1 MSTHVFEKNIDGEI
15 IRWAEKSHA
24 QIYRNFWQFFMEKD
38 LQKTIETIEFTG
50 IRTSDSEY
58 FVAKNGSKKKNIFV
72 KDNYYVYTHLNPSAM
87 QKAYEK
93 FIKGWEDIYKQPK
106 GEMLN
111 MEQEEMSEELQTE
124 EKKNLKNIYEKSHAI
139 ASATANHDSHNSSL
153 VIEPSVTK
161 LPDETEP
168 LRILFGHSPNSNE
181 TLYWYPTTTSKIMHT
196 NTGIIG
202 TMGTGKTQFTKSL
215 IKQIHDGSLSNV
227 NGTPIDVLIF
237 DYKGDYIKDDFIGAT
252 NATVYHPYHLPYNP
266 LSLYRGKQL
275 KPLLPLHT
283 ASTIKET
290 IANAFNLGIKQQ
302 QLLNDLIIEAYSQA
316 GIYKADM
323 ATWGLVPPTLNNVFE
338 RLMDRE
344 DVKED
349 SLYAA
354 LKQIY
359 DFEIFS
365 PNSENT
371 KSLYDMIQGV
381 TVVNLAGYDPSVQN
395 LIVGITLDTFYSQM
409 STKGHST
416 IQGDYRELTKMIL
429 VDEADNFLS
438 QNFSSLKK
446 IMKEGR
452 EYGVGVILS
461 TQFLDHFA
469 TKDNDY
475 AQYILT
481 WIIHRVPTI
490 KKKEVQAIFSPENQ
504 AEGEQIVKKI
514 SQLQKH
520 YSLVTSVTNNR
531 YEIMEDMAFW
541 KLLN

>member
-1 MSTHVFEKNIDGEI
+1 
-15 IRWAEKSHA
+15 
-24 QIYRNFWQFFMEKD
+24 
-38 LQKTIETIEFTG
+38 
-50 IRTSDSEY
+50 
-58 FVAKNGSKKKNIFV
+58 
-72 KDNYYVYTHLNPSAM
+72 
-87 QKAYEK
+87 
-93 FIKGWEDIYKQPK
+93 
-106 GEMLN
+106 MLN
-111 MEQEEMSEELQTE
+111 MEQEEMPEELQTE
-124 EKKNLKNIYEKSHAI
+124 EMKNLENIYEKRHAI
-139 ASATANHDSHNSSL
+139 ASVTANHDSHNSSL

-161 LPDETEP
+161 LPDETEA

-181 TLYWYPTTTSKIMHT
+181 PLYWYPTTTSKIMHT

-323 ATWGLVPPTLNNVFE
+323 ATWDLVPPTLNNVFE
-338 RLMDRE
+338 RFMDRE

-469 TKDNDY
+469 TTNNDY

-514 SQLQKH
+514 AQLQKH

>member
-1 MSTHVFEKNIDGEI
+1 MTTHEFEMNIDGEV

-24 QIYRNFWQFFMEKD
+24 QIFRNFWQFFMEKD
-38 LQKTIETIEFTG
+38 LQKTIETIEFAG
-50 IRTSDSEY
+50 IRTSNSEY
-58 FVAKNGSKKKNIFV
+58 FIAKNGSKKKNIFV
-72 KDNYYVYTHLNPSAM
+72 KDNYYVHTHLNPVAM
-87 QKAYEK
+87 QKVYEK
-93 FIKGWEDIYKQPK
+93 FIKGWEGIVKQPK
-106 GEMLN
+106 VEILTVEHKETPEKM
-111 MEQEEMSEELQTE
+111 QTE
-124 EKKNLKNIYEKSHAI
+124 EKRSLKDIYEKSHAI
-139 ASATANHDSHNSSL
+139 AAVQTNKDLHYSTL
-153 VIEPSVTK
+153 VKEPSVTK

-168 LRILFGHSPNSNE
+168 LSILFGHSANSNE
-181 TLYWYPTTTSKIMHT
+181 PLYWYPTTTSKIMHT

-215 IKQIHDGSLSNV
+215 IKQIHDGAPSNV
-227 NGTPIDVLIF
+227 NGTPIDILIF
-237 DYKGDYIKDDFIGAT
+237 DYKGDYIKDDFIAAT
-252 NATVYHPYHLPYNP
+252 NATVYDPYHLPYNP
-266 LSLYRGKQL
+266 LALYRGKQL

-283 ASTIKET
+283 ASSIKET
-290 IANAFNLGIKQQ
+290 IANAFNLGVKQQ

-316 GIYKADM
+316 GIHKADM
-323 ATWGLVPPTLNNVFE
+323 ATWDLVPPTLNNVFE
-338 RLMDRE
+338 RLMNRE
-344 DVKED
+344 EVKED

-365 PNSENT
+365 PNSEDT
-371 KSLYDMIQGV
+371 KSLFDMIQGV
-381 TVVNLAGYDPSVQN
+381 TVVNLAGYDQSVQN
-395 LIVGITLDTFYSQM
+395 LIVGITMDTFYSQM

-429 VDEADNFLS
+429 VDEADNFIS

-446 IMKEGR
+446 VMKEGR

-469 TKDNDY
+469 TTDNDY

-490 KKKEVQAIFSPENQ
+490 KKKEIKAIFSPESQ
-504 AEGEQIVKKI
+504 AEGEQIVNEI
-514 SQLQKH
+514 ARLQKH